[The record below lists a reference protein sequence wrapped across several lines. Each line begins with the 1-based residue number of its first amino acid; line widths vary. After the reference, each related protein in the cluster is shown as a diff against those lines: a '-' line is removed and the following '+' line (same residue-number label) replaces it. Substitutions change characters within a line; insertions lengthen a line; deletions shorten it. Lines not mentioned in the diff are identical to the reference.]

1 MSVSKGTIKMKS
13 LRTPD
18 GISAFAGSTAASA
31 LTFLGSS
38 ICIATTAALVTSFAA
53 PASAQTQLYDGG
65 KARVNLSAR
74 LRSLT
79 EEIASASCR
88 FTAGIDTETA
98 RSDLEKVSAE
108 FDTIISGLADGSPAL
123 GIPSKEQAREN
134 LASINA
140 VQEAWAPIRA
150 SAVTMLTGAAS
161 PAELAVVDQAYKPLL
176 ETTNALTSRISGHYS
191 NPQELLQS
199 DAITLDYLVRQRMF
213 VSRMVRALCGLATG
227 TPDMGNVEELKE
239 AVGLFDIS
247 LVALRDGFPSAGI
260 NPPRNEAV
268 KSSLVSTYEAWSE
281 RKSMF
286 DDALNG
292 GQVEQSLVSEA
303 AELAKTMSTAINN
316 TITLYLISS
325 PGQEGVYRVPL
336 QAYSEDELSKWIENP
351 ELIAAIN
358 AQNVEHA
365 NLSQAQVDQLDLD
378 WRAQVKDGGGPLI
391 TQLLSHPVSEWLRNQ
406 QSATAGFV
414 TEVFVMDNKGL
425 NVAQSVETS
434 DYWQG
439 DEAKW
444 QETYGDGSGA
454 GNLHISEVEFDDSTG
469 FYQSQASL
477 PITDPATGS
486 LIGAITFGINV
497 QSLM

>member
-1 MSVSKGTIKMKS
+1 MKS

-18 GISAFAGSTAASA
+18 GKNAPAGSPLSSA
-31 LTFLGSS
+31 LTCLGPV
-38 ICIATTAALVTSFAA
+38 ICIAVTTAICTSLAS

-88 FTAGIDTETA
+88 FAADIDIEAA
-98 RSDLEKVSAE
+98 RTDLQVVSGE
-108 FDTIISGLADGSPAL
+108 FDTIISGLENGSPAL
-123 GIPSKEQAREN
+123 GIPSKETAREN

-140 VQEAWAPIRA
+140 VQEAWVPIRA
-150 SAVTMLTGAAS
+150 SVVNMLTGAS
-161 PAELAVVDQAYKPLL
+161 TPNDLTVVGQSYKPLL
-176 ETTNALTSRISGHYS
+176 ENTISLTSRISGHYS

-199 DAITLDYLVRQRMF
+199 DAITIDYLVRQRMF
-213 VSRMVRALCGLATG
+213 VSRMVRDLCGLATG
-227 TPDMGNVEELKE
+227 STEMGDVDELQE
-239 AVGLFDIS
+239 AVELFDRS

-281 RKSMF
+281 RKPIF
-286 DDALNG
+286 DNAING
-292 GQVEQSLVSEA
+292 GRVDQPLVAEA
-303 AELAKTMSTAINN
+303 AELAKTLSTAINN
-316 TITLYLISS
+316 TITLYMISS

-336 QAYSEDELSKWIENP
+336 QAYSETELSKWIENP

-358 AQNVEHA
+358 AQNAE
-365 NLSQAQVDQLDLD
+365 NSRLTQGEVDQLDLD
-378 WRAQVKDGGGPLI
+378 WRAQAKNGGGPLI
-391 TQLLSHPVSEWLRNQ
+391 TRLLAHPVSEWLRGQ

-444 QETYGDGSGA
+444 QESFGDGSGT
-454 GNLHISEVEFDDSTG
+454 GSLHISEVEFDDSTG

-477 PITDPATGS
+477 PITDPATGG